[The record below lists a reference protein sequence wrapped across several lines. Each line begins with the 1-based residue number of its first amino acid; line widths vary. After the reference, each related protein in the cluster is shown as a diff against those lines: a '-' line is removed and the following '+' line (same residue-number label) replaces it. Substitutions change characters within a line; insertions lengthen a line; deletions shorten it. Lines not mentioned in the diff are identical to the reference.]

1 MSTPQGP
8 QDPRIPHQGAATPPV
23 EPQQHQ
29 QPQQAQQPAPQ
40 QQAAQPQAPQPPQ
53 AQQQAPQQQ
62 APQQQAPQQQQQ
74 PYGGYG
80 YPQGQYQPSAQQQ
93 PQPQQAQPP
102 LQSGYPY
109 EVRPGFPEPRPYV
122 PSPNEPDWS
131 AMADRQEADRK
142 RKRRMRVVIASVVVL
157 AVAAAGTVVALTLGG
172 KKGGGDAVADDT
184 TQSAT
189 PSASASAS
197 TSASPSPSG
206 SPTPSGGQATP
217 TLQGSDLFAA
227 TSLPVNG
234 QKFDRKMTSHATPC
248 WKGTQGGLGP
258 GLDHNQCSQIVLA
271 TYVSGKD
278 AVTVGVLV
286 FPTPA
291 QATAVNSDFK
301 GTLSPL
307 TGKAGIPKNFC
318 AKVPCAVTHAVHGRY
333 LYTTI
338 AGPNSGT
345 AGDKDTDAIAAGQ
358 GIAAY
363 ALSRLLEMH

>member
-23 EPQQHQ
+23 EPQQQQ

-40 QQAAQPQAPQPPQ
+40 QQAAQPQAPQQPQ
-53 AQQQAPQQQ
+53 AQQPQAQQ
-62 APQQQAPQQQQQ
+62 PAPQQQQQ

-80 YPQGQYQPSAQQQ
+80 YPQSQYQPAAQQQ
-93 PQPQQAQPP
+93 PPPQQAQPP

-109 EVRPGFPEPRPYV
+109 EVRPGLPEPRPYV

-142 RKRRMRVVIASVVVL
+142 RKRRLRIVIASVVVL

-172 KKGGGDAVADDT
+172 KKSGGDTVADEKT
-184 TQSAT
+184 HSAT
-189 PSASASAS
+189 PSASASGS

-206 SPTPSGGQATP
+206 SATPSGGEATP

-234 QKFDRKMTSHATPC
+234 QKFDRKTTSHATPC

-258 GLDHNQCSQIVLA
+258 ALDHNQCSQIVLA
-271 TYVSGKD
+271 TYVSGKE

-291 QATAVNSDFK
+291 QAAAVNADFK
-301 GTLSPL
+301 GKLTPL
-307 TGKAGIPKNFC
+307 TGKAGIPNFC
-318 AKVPCAVTHAVHGRY
+318 AKVACAVTHAVHDRY

-338 AGPNSGT
+338 AGPNSGA
-345 AGDKDTDAIAAGQ
+345 AGDKDADAIAAGQ